1 MTKDNIISIKP
12 SQALSESINLKSVK
26 KEVEEWRSAKKN
38 NNDRMPD
45 SLWDKVR
52 YLLQYHSE
60 IELLSVLSLT
70 RVQMNRE
77 KKLGSS
83 AMAHQGK
90 NPSGAQDVVTFCEAE
105 EEEDSS
111 FPLAYKPAEAFATN
125 TCVVELYRPDGMLMK
140 IHICTDSF
148 DDLLKAFYKGG
159 Q

>member
-1 MTKDNIISIKP
+1 MSNDNIISIKP
-12 SQALSESINLKSVK
+12 SPPFSQTINLNSVK
-26 KEVEEWRSAKKN
+26 KEIEAWRAAKKN

-60 IELLSVLSLT
+60 TELLSVLSLT

-77 KKLGSS
+77 KKLGST
-83 AMAHQGK
+83 AMTKQEK
-90 NPSGAQDVVTFCEAE
+90 IPSGAQEEIAFCAAN
-105 EEEDSS
+105 EEDSS

-148 DDLLKAFYKGG
+148 DDLLKAFYKGS